1 MSAVGL
7 SRMSVQLPGRL
18 EAVDDILAR
27 NGRRSTERRMF
38 SKVYGLRHSP
48 TLAPGERMEQLLAT
62 AGRRAL
68 DGGKAALILYGH
80 TLLIQQFGCRGG
92 FSDWLRAELGTPDT
106 PMYGVSH
113 VNCVSVLRS
122 VELARRFLASPRGA
136 DGGPV
141 LVLGGDHGSIS
152 DRSRFI
158 PGMTVGGDAALA
170 FTVTRE
176 SGPESESRRPRP
188 RYRYLGGAS
197 GRDTRFYRN
206 LRMSQAELALFGKV
220 SCAGAVATL
229 AAAAD
234 AAGLAVDDLDWLMP
248 HLSNAMFWRTFAAAS
263 GIPRDRICLELL
275 PEQGHNFGTDALM
288 ALDRAD
294 RDGRLKTGQRCAL
307 ISLGQGAYFQVV
319 IVEISEESC

>member
-7 SRMSVQLPGRL
+7 SRMSVQLPGRR

-27 NGRRSTERRMF
+27 NGRRGTERRMF
-38 SKVYGLRHSP
+38 ARVYGLRHSP
-48 TLAPGERMEQLLAT
+48 TLAPGERMEQLLAA

-80 TLLIQQFGCRGG
+80 TLLIQEFGFRGG
-92 FSDWLRAELGTPDT
+92 FCDWLRAELGTPGT

-136 DGGPV
+136 DGRPV

-152 DRSRFI
+152 DRSRLI

-170 FTVTRE
+170 FTVT
-176 SGPESESRRPRP
+176 SGPWPGRPAP
-188 RYRYLGGAS
+188 RYRYLGGAG
-197 GRDTRFYRN
+197 GRDTRFHQN

-220 SCAGAVATL
+220 MCQRAVATL

-234 AAGLAVDDLDWLMP
+234 SAGLAVSDLDWVMP
-248 HLSNAMFWRTFAAAS
+248 HLSNAMFWRTFATQA
-263 GIPRDRICLELL
+263 GIARDRICLDLL
-275 PEQGHNFGTDALM
+275 PERGHNFGTDALM
-288 ALDRAD
+288 ALDQAD
-294 RDGRLKTGQRCAL
+294 QDGRLRPGQRCAL
-307 ISLGQGAYFQVV
+307 VSLGQGAYFQVV
-319 IVEISEESC
+319 ILQISEESS

>member
-1 MSAVGL
+1 MSTVGL

-27 NGRRSTERRMF
+27 NGRPGIERRMF
-38 SKVYGLRHSP
+38 TKVYGLRNSP
-48 TLAPGERMEQLLAT
+48 TLAPGERMEQLLAA

-68 DGGKAALILYGH
+68 GGSKADLILYGH
-80 TLLIQQFGCRGG
+80 TLLTQEFGYRGG
-92 FSDWLRAELGTPDT
+92 FPDWLRAELGSPGT

-113 VNCVSVLRS
+113 INCVSVLRS
-122 VELARRFLASPRGA
+122 VELARRFLTSRRGA
-136 DGGPV
+136 GGGPV
-141 LVLGGDHGSIS
+141 LVLGGDHGSIN
-152 DRSRFI
+152 DRSRLV

-170 FTVTRE
+170 FTITR
-176 SGPESESRRPRP
+176 GTGTGCPRP

-206 LRMSQAELALFGKV
+206 LRMSQAEVALFGKI
-220 SCAGAVATL
+220 SCERAVATL
-229 AAAAD
+229 TAAAA
-234 AAGLAVDDLDWLMP
+234 AAGLSVSDLDWLMP
-248 HLSNAMFWRTFAAAS
+248 HMSNAMFWRTFAARA
-263 GIPRDRICLELL
+263 GIPRERICLDLL

-294 RDGRLKTGQRCAL
+294 RDGQLRPGQRCAL
-307 ISLGQGAYFQVV
+307 VSIGQGAYFQVV